1 MWIISE
7 EWGTLQETEKILESV
22 GSEVGYSEMRPQV
35 T

>member
-7 EWGTLQETEKILESV
+7 EWSTLQETEKILESV
-22 GSEVGYSEMRPQV
+22 GSEVGHSETRPQV